1 MGRKSH
7 GDEANRG
14 STDMGPRDAGPDEH
28 RIRLRAY
35 EIWEEEGRP
44 KGRDVDHWTRA
55 KWEIQHAGEPE
66 GQIERLERELGHEDA
81 PG

>member
-1 MGRKSH
+1 MGHELH
-7 GDEANRG
+7 GDEAHRE
-14 STDMGPRDAGPDEH
+14 SAHMDPDEAEY
-28 RIRLRAY
+28 RIRLRAH

-55 KWEIQHAGEPE
+55 KWEIEHASEPE
-66 GQIERLERELGHEDA
+66 GHIERLERELGHEDE